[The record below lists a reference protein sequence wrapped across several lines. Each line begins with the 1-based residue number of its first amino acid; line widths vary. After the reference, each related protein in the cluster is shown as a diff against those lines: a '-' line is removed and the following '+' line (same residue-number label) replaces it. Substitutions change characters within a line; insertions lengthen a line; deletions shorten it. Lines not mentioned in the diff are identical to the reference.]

1 MSPGHVMRITTG
13 APVPQG
19 SDAVVQV
26 EDTRLIQ
33 SQNEVGD
40 FLNLENKH
48 TFYTS
53 IIVITFGQGETE
65 IEIEILSSPKPG
77 QDIR

>member
-19 SDAVVQV
+19 SDAVIQV

-33 SQNEVGD
+33 SQNEVGE
-40 FLNLENKH
+40 FLNLENK
-48 TFYTS
+48 YTL
-53 IIVITFGQGETE
+53 
-65 IEIEILSSPKPG
+65 ILFIL
-77 QDIR
+77 QLL